1 MPRTAV
7 RLCTLARAVA
17 LGAFGIGTA
26 TGAPIRVMSFNIRYG
41 TAPDGLHAWT
51 NRQELLI
58 ETIRTADPDLLG
70 TQETLAFQRDA
81 LATALPEHEPFGA
94 GRDDGG
100 DRGEMCAVFVR
111 RTRFERL
118 AGGHFW
124 LSETPEV
131 PGSRSWDSSL
141 PRMVTWVR
149 LRDRLDPLAPPL
161 LFCNTHFD
169 HRGARARLESA
180 RRLREFV
187 EREGRG
193 LRVIVTGDFNAGED
207 DPPYAALF
215 GDTAAAPS
223 PLVDVYRAAH
233 PVRQP
238 DEGTFNGFRP
248 DQVAGPRIDWIA
260 ASRGAR
266 VLEAQ
271 IVRRSQRGRVPSDHW
286 PVVAQIAFS
295 EAAPTSP
302 PSESPDRR
310 DARMRWW
317 REARFGL
324 FVHWGLYSALAGTWE
339 GRPVGTRGGM
349 EWIQQRVKADTETYA
364 RAAIPKFRPA
374 PAFAREWARL
384 AREAGCRYVV
394 FTTKHHDGFALH
406 DSAVSGFDAGSVLG
420 RDLVREIVDTL
431 RAEGLRVG
439 FYHSVIDW
447 HHDQY
452 EYARSAQLPHPLKG
466 RPYPNGARDHR
477 RYVEYLHAQ
486 VRELLTNYGT
496 VDVLWWD
503 YSAQDF
509 QGDEAW
515 GASELLAM
523 ARALQPA
530 IIMNNRLYRS
540 AEAGWTGMGTD
551 AVAPRLDPKF
561 GDFLTPE
568 QHIPPGGLP
577 DVDWETCMTMNT
589 TWGYSE
595 HDHAWKP
602 ADELIRN
609 LVDIASKGGNYLLNI
624 GPRADGSVPEQSVAA
639 LRAIGDWLRAHGEA
653 IYATDRSPWPPPR
666 WGRITRRDTTL
677 YLHVFQRP
685 ADGRLPLPAP
695 VAFDCAVVLGA
706 PPRPLT
712 DRAPVPVAELVLPL
726 ELVPAPVA
734 VIRLDRARW

>member
-1 MPRTAV
+1 MTCSRPPAALLSLMATILLAV
-7 RLCTLARAVA
+7 PPGRA
-17 LGAFGIGTA
+17 
-26 TGAPIRVMSFNIRYG
+26 APIRVMTFNIRYG
-41 TAPDGLHAWT
+41 TAPDGENAWT
-51 NRQELLI
+51 NRRDFLVD
-58 ETIRTADPDLLG
+58 TIRAFDPDLLG
-70 TQETLAFQRDA
+70 TQETLDFQRDV
-81 LATALPEHEPFGA
+81 LAAALPDHEAFGA
-94 GRDDGG
+94 GREDGG

-111 RTRFERL
+111 RSRFERL

-124 LSETPEV
+124 LSETPDV
-131 PGSRSWDSSL
+131 PGSRSWDSAL
-141 PRMVTWVR
+141 PRMVTWVK
-149 LRDRLDPLAPPL
+149 LRDRRSPDAPPV

-187 EREGRG
+187 EREGGG
-193 LRVIVTGDFNAGED
+193 LRVVVTGDFNAGED
-207 DPPYAALF
+207 DPPHEALF
-215 GDTAAAPS
+215 GSTEAGPS
-223 PLVDVYRAAH
+223 PLQDAYRLAH

-238 DEGTFNGFRP
+238 DEGTFNGFRA
-248 DQVAGPRIDWIA
+248 DAVAGPRIDWIGV
-260 ASRGAR
+260 SRGAR
-266 VLEAQ
+266 VREAA
-271 IVRRSQRGRVPSDHW
+271 IVRTARDGRVPSDHF
-286 PVVAQIAFS
+286 PVTAVVEFDPPG
-295 EAAPTSP
+295 EAAAPAETP
-302 PSESPDRR
+302 EQR
-310 DARMRWW
+310 DARLRWW

-324 FVHWGLYSALAGTWE
+324 FVHWGLYSGLAGTWE

-349 EWIQQRVKADTETYA
+349 EWIQQLVKADTETYA

-374 PAFAREWARL
+374 PGFAREWARL

-406 DSAVSGFDAGSVLG
+406 DSAVSEFDAGSVLG
-420 RDLVREIVDTL
+420 RDLVREIVEAL

-486 VRELLTNYGT
+486 VRELVSNYGP
-496 VDVLWWD
+496 VDILWWD

-509 QGDEAW
+509 QGDDAW
-515 GASELLAM
+515 RATELMAM
-523 ARALQPA
+523 VRSRQPA

-540 AEAGWTGMGTD
+540 PEAGWTGMGTD
-551 AVAPRLDPKF
+551 SVAPRLDPRF

-577 DVDWETCMTMNT
+577 GVDWETCMTMNT

-602 ADELIRN
+602 AHELIRN

-624 GPRADGSVPEQSVAA
+624 GPRGDGSVPGESVAA
-639 LRAIGDWLRAHGEA
+639 LRAIGAWMRVHGEA
-653 IYATDRSPWPPPR
+653 IYATGPAPWAPPA
-666 WGRITRRDTTL
+666 WGRITRRDRTM
-677 YLHVFQRP
+677 YLHVFERP
-685 ADGRLPLPAP
+685 ADGRLALPVPMSFERAVLLGEPPRTLLEGGNAP
-695 VAFDCAVVLGA
+695 VEAIA
-706 PPRPLT
+706 
-712 DRAPVPVAELVLPL
+712 LPSD
-726 ELVPAPVA
+726 LVPAPVA
-734 VIRLDRARW
+734 VIRLDNARW